1 MKAKIMRQAYL
12 ILIFLFIIPSTY
24 SQVKK
29 VYSISGYIQD
39 IESGEKLI
47 GCVVF
52 DSELRRSVI
61 TNSFG
66 YFNLSQNAGKC
77 LIIAHY
83 LGYQDQS
90 LNLNINKDTT
100 IVIKLT
106 TAQPINIEEVKIVN
120 SKSESKLS
128 KPQMGLLNLSSK
140 DVKNLPSLLGE
151 PDVMRAIQTL
161 PGIQAANE
169 RSTGISVRGGSI
181 DQNLFLLDDAPVFQI
196 SHVGGFYSVFN
207 NEAIKDIKVYKGDI
221 PANYGGRLSSVTDI
235 RLKDGNMQKLAVSGG
250 IGIIAANLSIEGP
263 IVKDRISFIV
273 SGKSSYI
280 GFLYKLV
287 NPNLKMSF
295 YDLNCKLNAIINNKD
310 RIYLSSYIGGDN
322 ISSDLNSNKTLSLRW
337 NHLYSAKLFSN
348 ISLIYSNYSFESYN
362 NNTTNSYSWRSGIK
376 QTTLKAE
383 YNYYLNSKNTL
394 DFGISTSYNNFIPG
408 KLEGNE
414 NVIEHINPTASF
426 SNRVVDEQGVLD
438 HALYIS
444 NQQQVTDRLSFKY
457 GVRANLYQNLGSNHW
472 VYKLNNYQVADSFF
486 TAKNKIYSSYA
497 SIEPRISLNYRVLKN
512 SAIKASYNYT
522 TQQTQLLMKTN
533 GGGPFDVWF
542 PSGIN
547 IKPQKSSQYCLGF
560 VQYLFNNLL
569 EASIEG
575 YYKQMNNIIDY
586 KDGATFLAKNSIFNT
601 NKTSYNFEEQLRSG
615 KGYAYG
621 TEIMLKGGGNK
632 INGMVSYSYARS
644 KRQINDVNSGKT
656 YLSPFDR
663 PHTFDISLN
672 YDITKRISLSGNFRC
687 QSGQV
692 ATIPVYAMEMWGKVL
707 LGYSNRNE
715 YRLPPYQRL
724 DLSLTIKNK
733 EKAGKRFHSE
743 WNFSVLNALNH
754 ANIQYVDFIPSKE
767 NPNIIRAKGVSML
780 GTIPSVSYRFNF

>member
-408 KLEGNE
+408 KLVGNE
-414 NVIEHINPTASF
+414 NVIEHINPSTSF
-426 SNRVVDEQGVLD
+426 SNRVVDEQGVFD

-444 NQQQVTDRLSFKY
+444 NQQQVTEKLSFKY
-457 GVRANLYQNLGSNHW
+457 GVRTNLYQNLGSNHW